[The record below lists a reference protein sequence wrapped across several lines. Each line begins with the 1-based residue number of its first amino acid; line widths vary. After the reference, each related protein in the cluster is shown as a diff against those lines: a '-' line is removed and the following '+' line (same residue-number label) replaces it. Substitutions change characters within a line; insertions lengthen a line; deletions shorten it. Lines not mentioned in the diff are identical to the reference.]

1 MLSFIS
7 SSAALALILAL
18 QAQGHAIIT
27 PALGGGSS
35 RDDVQRP
42 SASSPCGAHVD
53 IVGKVGFSQVVQV
66 KNGQIPVTAT
76 NFNTGVDGS
85 RQIVTALIDP
95 TGTGNNF
102 QAASVSTNGD
112 NNPTNVGSQP
122 IVVNVPDALKARTG
136 RMLISL
142 TTAGGFGNCVV
153 IESDG
158 GASAAATTGGKKAGG
173 RGGRRNRVRSA
184 KFAMADAN

>member
-27 PALGGGSS
+27 PALGGGAS

>member
-1 MLSFIS
+1 
-7 SSAALALILAL
+7 
-18 QAQGHAIIT
+18 
-27 PALGGGSS
+27 
-35 RDDVQRP
+35 
-42 SASSPCGAHVD
+42 VD